1 MRRPKTGPTK
11 LGCTCSA
18 CSNSHKCSMGLGIV
32 LSFCGVERVVVTIN
46 PPSEVYERGSGDQSR
61 SPPLIQISTERRLLL
76 RPKRTGPIAVSS
88 VGPRGGYSVCVI
100 VLWLKGLLQRLVFHR
115 IPHIQECPN
124 ALCELTDWL
133 RISAIF
139 VQPTIPAVPHWLKF
153 RSREGI
159 ACGRHYSPPTP
170 RV

>member
-1 MRRPKTGPTK
+1 MFHGAGYCLVVLWRRESCRHYKPPFRSIRKGEWGP
-11 LGCTCSA
+11 
-18 CSNSHKCSMGLGIV
+18 I
-32 LSFCGVERVVVTIN
+32 EVT
-46 PPSEVYERGSGDQSR
+46 
-61 SPPLIQISTERRLLL
+61 PLIQISAERRLLL
-76 RPKRTGPIAVSS
+76 RPKRTGSVAVSS

-100 VLWLKGLLQRLVFHR
+100 VLWLKGFLQRLVFHR